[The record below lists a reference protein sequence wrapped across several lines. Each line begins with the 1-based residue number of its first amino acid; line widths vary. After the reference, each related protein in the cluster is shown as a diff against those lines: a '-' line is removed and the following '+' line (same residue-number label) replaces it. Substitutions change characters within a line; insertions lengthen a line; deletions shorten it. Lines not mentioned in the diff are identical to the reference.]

1 MYFGFFE
8 LHSCDERSVVRR
20 RRFIQCFRR
29 EGLVPPLR
37 RAFFVRAW
45 QAGSNRYTV
54 GPSRFD
60 SQQ

>member
-37 RAFFVRAW
+37 RAFLRRVAADSMSL
-45 QAGSNRYTV
+45 AGRK
-54 GPSRFD
+54 
-60 SQQ
+60 